1 MDKLADASQFL
12 DLNSFAALRS
22 KSQKEDP
29 EALKQVA
36 QQFEGIFVQMLMKSM
51 RDANKVFEADSP
63 LNSQYTQFYEQMHD
77 QQMSLNLSSE
87 GMLGLSDLMVQQ
99 LSPQTSQQLPA
110 SVLRADHN
118 ATNFTPHVSIQDNIA
133 KQDPLSFKSHLLDP
147 LTPNML
153 EKGQRKMAL
162 AQHLPVPNAIT
173 ATNTVHN
180 TALINAGINNG
191 MNASLNESVNGSVE
205 PSLETKE
212 ASAASQ
218 VSSPA
223 AFVATLYPYAVEAA
237 KRLGTQAE
245 VLLAQSALETG
256 WGQKIIQTQAGD
268 TSHNL
273 FNIKAGLSWQ
283 GQTAVVDTLEFEQG
297 NQVKQPASFRV
308 YDDIKHSFDDFV
320 NVLTQQERYQA
331 VMQNA
336 NTPQTFIQGLQ
347 DAGYAT
353 DPQYT
358 HKIMRVLKSITQ
370 DLLPKAVLR

>member
-1 MDKLADASQFL
+1 MDKFADASQFL
-12 DLNSFAALRS
+12 NLNGFAALRS

-77 QQMSLNLSSE
+77 QQMSLNLSRD

-99 LSPQTSQQLPA
+99 LSPETSQILPA
-110 SVLRADHN
+110 SVLRADN
-118 ATNFTPHVSIQDNIA
+118 N
-133 KQDPLSFKSHLLDP
+133 
-147 LTPNML
+147 TPNFMPKAPT
-153 EKGQRKMAL
+153 EIDVDQGGQRPL
-162 AQHLPVPNAIT
+162 ASNLFDKLAIGDEGATLNQCNLAIDNHQSIPNDS
-173 ATNTVHN
+173 VD
-180 TALINAGINNG
+180 
-191 MNASLNESVNGSVE
+191 LNI
-205 PSLETKE
+205 
-212 ASAASQ
+212 
-218 VSSPA
+218 SSPA
-223 AFVATLYPYAVEAA
+223 AFVAKLYPYAVEAA

-256 WGQKIIQTQAGD
+256 WGQKVIQTQAGN

-297 NQVKQPASFRV
+297 RQIKQSASFRV

-320 NVLTQQERYQA
+320 DLLTREERYQA
-331 VMQNA
+331 VIQNA
-336 NTPQTFIQGLQ
+336 STPKSFIQGLQ

-358 HKIMRVLKSITQ
+358 YKVMRVLKSITQ
-370 DLLPKAVLR
+370 DLLPRAVLR